1 MKNTSTFKIVSSAL
15 FCALVFVGTFI
26 SIPTPPFGNVNLGDA
41 FVLIGG
47 YLLGPY
53 AIIACPLG
61 ASLCD
66 LASGYTIYAPATFII
81 KALMVCSIIL
91 NKKYLKKV
99 IKNQT
104 VFLVISF
111 VIAELIMALG
121 YLGYEFILYDL
132 SALANVPFNLV
143 QGAINTVVAIVL
155 MVLLT
160 KLKVL
165 DKYKDK

>member
-26 SIPTPPFGNVNLGDA
+26 SIPTPSFGNVNLGDA
-41 FVLIGG
+41 FLLIGG
-47 YLLGPY
+47 FLLGPY

-81 KALMVCSIIL
+81 KALMVCSIML
-91 NKKYLKKV
+91 NKKYLQKL
-99 IKNQT
+99 IKNQK
-104 VFLVISF
+104 VFLIIAF
-111 VIAELIMALG
+111 IIAELIMALG
-121 YLGYEFILYDL
+121 YLAYELIIYDF
-132 SALANVPFNLV
+132 SAFANLPFNLV
-143 QGAINTVVAIVL
+143 QGSVNIVVATVL
-155 MVLLT
+155 MVVLS
-160 KLKVL
+160 KFKIL